1 MKNIAAGDTSGH
13 AVYVSSDRKRNTTAG
28 EGITLNSSLSGSA
41 GGWADPIPTTSLQA
55 ALTWLASNAAAGG
68 NYTITISADETI
80 PPQTLSYNGNTV
92 GITLTGDSTERTVS
106 LSSSGSL
113 FTVSSGVT
121 LTLGNNV
128 TLQGRSDNTASL
140 VRVNS
145 EGRLVMESGSKIT
158 GNTANGS
165 YGGGVF
171 VESSGTFTMNGGEI
185 SGNTASNR
193 GGGVYVDS
201 GTFTMNGGEIGGNTA
216 SNSGGG
222 VLVNGGTF
230 TMNGGA
236 ISSNTASDGGG
247 GGVYV
252 NGGTFTKPW
261 GGTIYGSDA
270 SDSLKNTA
278 TNDGHAVYV
287 SSSKKRNR
295 TAREGIT
302 LDTSVSGLSGGW
314 E

>member
-171 VESSGTFTMNGGEI
+171 VESSGTFTMNGGTI
-185 SGNTASNR
+185 SGNTASSSTY
-193 GGGVYVDS
+193 GSGGVFVY
-201 GTFTMNGGEIGGNTA
+201 NGAFIKQSTGIIYGSNALDTALNNTA
-216 SNSGGG
+216 SSDSYGHAAYLNSSGQKRNNTAGVGVTMNSG
-222 VLVNGGTF
+222 T
-230 TMNGGA
+230 
-236 ISSNTASDGGG
+236 S
-247 GGVYV
+247 
-252 NGGTFTKPW
+252 
-261 GGTIYGSDA
+261 GSA
-270 SDSLKNTA
+270 
-278 TNDGHAVYV
+278 
-287 SSSKKRNR
+287 
-295 TAREGIT
+295 
-302 LDTSVSGLSGGW
+302 GGW